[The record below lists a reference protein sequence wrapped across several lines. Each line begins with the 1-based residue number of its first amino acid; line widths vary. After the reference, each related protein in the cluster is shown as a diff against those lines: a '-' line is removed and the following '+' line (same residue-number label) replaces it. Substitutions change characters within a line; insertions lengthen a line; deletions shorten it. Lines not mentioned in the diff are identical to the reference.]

1 MKPLKDILKGI
12 TLQKT
17 AGDLAVVIQQLS
29 LDSRK
34 VAAGTAFFALRGTA
48 VDGHSFIA
56 KAVELGAS
64 AIVCEEM
71 PTELKAGV
79 TYIKVANSA
88 VSLGHA
94 ATNFYDNPSSKLKL
108 VAVTGTNG
116 KTSTVTMCYELFRT
130 LGYKVGLLSTVR
142 NLIDQ
147 VEMPAT
153 HTTPN
158 AIALNAL
165 LADMVNAGCEF
176 AFMEASSHAIVQNRI
191 AGLELTGAAFT
202 NITHDHLDYHGTF
215 DNYIA
220 AKKQLF
226 DELPKSA
233 FALTNIDEKRGRV
246 MVQNTKASIKTY
258 SLCRIADFKARIVE
272 NSFDGLILEMDG
284 VEMHTRL
291 IGEFNA
297 YNLLTVYSIAMLL
310 GGDKLEVL
318 AALSNLASAEG
329 RFDYVVSFKQKVVG
343 IVDYA
348 HTPDA
353 LKKVLSTIQA
363 IRTGNEQVI
372 TVVGCGGNRDKEK
385 RPVMA
390 RIACELSSR
399 VILTSDNPRN
409 EDPAEILREMQTG
422 VTPVFTN
429 RVLTIQDRKEAIRT
443 ACALAQ
449 PTDIVLVAGKGH
461 EKYQDVAGV
470 KHPFDDKR
478 ILAETLKELDK

>member
-1 MKPLKDILKGI
+1 MKGV
-12 TLQKT
+12 TLLET
-17 AGDLAVVIQQLS
+17 AGDHSVAIAQLS
-29 LDSRK
+29 LDSRE

-48 VDGHSFIA
+48 VDGHTFIT
-56 KAVELGAS
+56 KAVDLGAT
-64 AIVCEEM
+64 AIVCEEL
-71 PTELKAGV
+71 PTERKAGV
-79 TYIKVANSA
+79 AYAQVKDSSIA
-88 VSLGHA
+88 LGIA
-94 ATNFYDNPSSKLKL
+94 ASNFYDNPSATLKL

-116 KTSTVTMCYELFRT
+116 KTSTVTMCYNLFRE

-142 NLIDQ
+142 NIVDTA
-147 VEMPAT
+147 EIPST
-153 HTTPN
+153 HTTPD
-158 AIALNAL
+158 AIKLNAL
-165 LADMVNAGCEF
+165 LADMVDAGCEF
-176 AFMEASSHAIVQNRI
+176 AFMEASSHAIVQHRI
-191 AGLELTGAAFT
+191 AGLQLTGAVFS

-220 AKKQLF
+220 AKKKLF
-226 DELPKSA
+226 DDLAASA

-246 MVQNTKASIKTY
+246 MMQNTKAKVYTY
-258 SLCRIADFKARIVE
+258 SLSRIADYKGRIVE
-272 NSFDGLILEMDG
+272 NSFSGLIMDVDG

-297 YNLLTVYSIAMLL
+297 YNLMAVYGIAMLL
-310 GGDKLEVL
+310 GVDKLE
-318 AALSNLASAEG
+318 ALSGISNLASAEG
-329 RFDYVVSFKQKVVG
+329 RFDYVVSFKEKVVG

-385 RPVMA
+385 RPIMA
-390 RIACELSSR
+390 RIACELSNR

-409 EDPAEILREMQTG
+409 EDPAEILREMQAG
-422 VTPVFTN
+422 VTPVFAT
-429 RVLTIQDRKEAIRT
+429 RVLTIQDRREAIRT

-470 KHPFDDKR
+470 KHPFDDKK

>member
-1 MKPLKDILKGI
+1 MKGVGLLE
-12 TLQKT
+12 T
-17 AGDLAVVIQQLS
+17 AGDLSVAIAQLS
-29 LDSRK
+29 LDSRE
-34 VAAGTAFFALRGTA
+34 VTAGTAFFALRGTA
-48 VDGHSFIA
+48 VDGHTFIS

-64 AIVCEEM
+64 AIVCEVL
-71 PTELKAGV
+71 PTERKAGV
-79 TYIKVANSA
+79 AYVQVKDSA
-88 VSLGHA
+88 IALGITA
-94 ATNFYDNPSSKLKL
+94 SNFYDNPSTKLKL

-116 KTSTVTMCYELFRT
+116 KTSTVTMCYNLFRE

-142 NLIDQ
+142 NMVDTTE
-147 VEMPAT
+147 VTAT
-153 HTTPN
+153 HTTPD
-158 AIALNAL
+158 AIKLNAL
-165 LADMVNAGCEF
+165 LADMVDAGCEF
-176 AFMEASSHAIVQNRI
+176 AFMEASSHAIVQHRI
-191 AGLELTGAAFT
+191 AGLQLTGAVFS

-220 AKKQLF
+220 AKKKLF
-226 DELPKSA
+226 DDLPASA

-246 MVQNTKASIKTY
+246 MMQNTKAKVYTY
-258 SLCRIADFKARIVE
+258 SLSRIADFKGRIVE
-272 NSFDGLILEMDG
+272 NSFSGLIMDVDG

-297 YNLLTVYSIAMLL
+297 YNLLAVYGIAMLL
-310 GGDKLEVL
+310 EVDKLE
-318 AALSNLASAEG
+318 ALSGISNLASAEG
-329 RFDYVVSFKQKVVG
+329 RFDYVVSFKEKVVG

-363 IRTGNEQVI
+363 IRTGNESVI

-390 RIACELSSR
+390 RIACELSNR

-409 EDPAEILREMQTG
+409 EDPAQILREMQAG
-422 VTPVFTN
+422 VTPVFAG

-449 PTDIVLVAGKGH
+449 PADIVLVAGKGH
-461 EKYQDVAGV
+461 EKYQDIAGI
-470 KHPFDDKR
+470 KYPFDDKR
-478 ILAETLKELDK
+478 ILAETLNELDK